1 MKKKTIEKIPYL
13 KLPRVNRNETV
24 KYIAVTAVK
33 KICQEKHLFV
43 EVYRNKKECR
53 EVPVVRIAIAE
64 RDYGVYFPESG
75 EWDRRRI
82 SRTAWYSYGLI
93 WLEDHERVG
102 KSTNILAEENIL
114 YSEADLK
121 RIQKFSEGITIW
133 NEKEWWEY
141 IDQKQR
147 DIDREERYRRET
159 RRRERRK
166 QALEERQENTPEL
179 PKERIL
185 AYAEKFLFQEKH
197 YLYYKKHGA
206 RAEIACS
213 NCGEITEGRWKT
225 GLSFESQFERT
236 IQEPVMGAYG
246 TCPRCGA
253 FGKYVP
259 QGKAKSVCGKKH
271 YLFLGQRYKDTGMVF
286 RYVEV
291 EKEWQVELMA
301 GEKGVELNGA
311 HERLTGIE
319 LARVY
324 FEQEKKIQKDYH
336 KHNPYLEEDFWD
348 DCNLSGISSIGIGK
362 AEIMPETYENM
373 EGTFLQYSALKEYQ
387 KAERTVNP
395 VDYLERYIQTPQ
407 IEMIVKMGLVKV
419 AEMLVGCH
427 YGIVADVDADRID
440 RFLGIRSERI
450 KQLVKCQGEYE
461 ILNIM
466 QMEKRKEMNWTDKQI
481 EQLAE
486 LRLDSRR
493 AEFLEYMGVQR
504 LLNQVSKYAGCEYGT
519 MCGRAE
525 NRLRQ
530 TAITYLDYLHMRK
543 ELGYDMRNTVYL
555 FPRNLEKAHMEMAM
569 QQNKTEADRRI
580 RETEAKYPLIRK
592 HYRQLRKRFYFQDE
606 EFVIRPARSAEEIVQ
621 EGRILHHCVGGDR
634 YLEGHNK
641 GCSIIL
647 FLRNKKKP
655 KVPYITVEINAETLS
670 IAQWYG
676 AMDKKPDKE
685 RMQKW
690 IDNYVTRLKYG
701 GLAAGQEVENE
712 TVQRIRAYA

>member
-13 KLPRVNRNETV
+13 KLSRVNRNETV

-33 KICQEKHLFV
+33 KVCQEKHLFV

-64 RDYGVYFPESG
+64 RDYGIYFPESG

-82 SRTAWYSYGLI
+82 TRTAWYSCGLI
-93 WLEDHERVG
+93 WIEDYERVE

-121 RIQKFSEGITIW
+121 RIQKFLKGITIW

-141 IDQKQR
+141 IDRKQQ
-147 DIDREERYRRET
+147 DIDREEKHRRET
-159 RRRERRK
+159 RRRERRE
-166 QALEERQENTPEL
+166 QALKERQENTPEL

-185 AYAEKFLFQEKH
+185 AYAEKFLLQEKH

-206 RAEIACS
+206 RARTACS

-236 IQEPVMGAYG
+236 IQEPVMGTYG

-259 QGKAKSVCGKKH
+259 QGKAKSVYGKKN
-271 YLFLGQRYKDTGMVF
+271 YLFIGQRYKDTGMVF

-324 FEQEKKIQKDYH
+324 FEQGKKIQKDYH
-336 KHNPYLEEDFWD
+336 KHDPYSGKDFWD
-348 DCNLSGISSIGIGK
+348 DCNLGGLNRIGMQE

-373 EGTFLQYSALKEYQ
+373 EGTFLKYSALREYQ

-419 AEMLVGCH
+419 AEMLVRCH
-427 YGIVADVDADRID
+427 YGIVADVNADRID

-466 QMEKRKEMNWTDKQI
+466 QMEKRKGMNWTDKQI

-525 NRLRQ
+525 NRLQQ

-543 ELGYDMRNTVYL
+543 ELGYDMQNTVYL

-621 EGRILHHCVGGDR
+621 EGRILHHCVGDDR

-641 GCSIIL
+641 GRSIIL
-647 FLRNKKKP
+647 FLRSRKEP

-676 AMDKKPDKE
+676 AMDRKPDEE

-690 IDNYVTRLKYG
+690 IDNYVTRLKCG